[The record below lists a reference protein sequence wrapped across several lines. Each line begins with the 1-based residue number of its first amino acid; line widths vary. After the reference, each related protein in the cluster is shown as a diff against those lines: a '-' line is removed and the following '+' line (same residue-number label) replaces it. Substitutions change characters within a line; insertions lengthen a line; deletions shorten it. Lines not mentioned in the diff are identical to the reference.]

1 MAKENVTKFFEALEK
16 DEALGKKVSALA
28 ETYYTAVADL
38 AKESGFDV
46 TAGEV
51 KDALTGDAPL
61 DEEELSSVAG
71 GYQTRRPDAKL
82 GQWIGST
89 VLWRR

>member
-1 MAKENVTKFFEALEK
+1 MAKENVAKFFEALEK
-16 DEALGKKVSALA
+16 NEALRAKMAALA
-28 ETYYTAVADL
+28 GSYYKAVADL

-51 KDALTGDAPL
+51 KDALTGDAQL
-61 DEEELSSVAG
+61 GEEELSSVAG
-71 GYQTRRPDAKL
+71 GYQTRRPDANHC
-82 GQWIGST
+82 QWIGST